1 MFCRQSVLQ
10 TGTRTANLSVNGMP
24 ITEREFHYHIVTI
37 CFPALFF
44 CCIVLYAFYKGRW
57 KRRP

>member
-1 MFCRQSVLQ
+1 VLI
-10 TGTRTANLSVNGMP
+10 RMP

-37 CFPALFF
+37 CVPALFF